1 MLSSQLM
8 ARPVLENQQLR
19 EHWLML
25 FYWSTS
31 TLAPCFELSQVWC
44 SEMALI

>member
-25 FYWSTS
+25 FN
-31 TLAPCFELSQVWC
+31 
-44 SEMALI
+44 